1 MSVEENNISIKS
13 SSDRSFGVV
22 FTIVFVIL
30 GTYPLLNSGAVIWW
44 CLLLASLLLL
54 ITLIRP
60 SLLKHPNH
68 WWFKFGIFLGSIIAP
83 VVMAL
88 VYITTV
94 VPIGLIMRMLGKD
107 LLHIKIDH
115 NAESYWVERDTPPQP
130 MKNQF

>member
-30 GTYPLLNSGAVIWW
+30 GTYPLLNSGGVIWW

-115 NAESYWVERDTPPQP
+115 NPAGP
-130 MKNQF
+130 NA